1 MPIGILAKIRNSPD
15 FCYRG
20 ADREDERRVTMDVN
34 ELVLVSV
41 DDHVVEPPNMFEGRL
56 PSKYVEFAPKL
67 VTNADGSDVWTYNGE
82 TVINVALNAVA
93 GRPKEEYGI
102 EPTSFGQLRPG
113 TYDHTERVKDM
124 SANGVLGSLC
134 FPSFPQFCGQLFA
147 RTEDKD
153 VALAMVRAYNDW
165 HIDEW
170 CGSHPGRFIPC
181 ALPVIW
187 NPEQMA
193 AEVRRVAK
201 KGCHALTFSEN
212 PSKLGWPSIHSDHWD
227 PVWRACSEEAVVV
240 CMHIGSSSQL
250 TITAPD
256 APMDV
261 LITLQPMN
269 IVQAAADLVWSQ
281 MLRKFP
287 ELKVAL
293 SEGGIGWVPY
303 FLERVDYNYGRHVW
317 TGQNFGDKLPSEVF
331 NEHVLT
337 CFIDDK
343 FGLASKSALNLDMV
357 TWECDYPHSDS
368 NWPNSPE
375 VFAASAAGLTDEEID
390 KVTHLNAMR
399 HFQYDPFSVLGG
411 RQKCTVGALRGQVSG
426 HDVSLKSQVRE
437 GAQKWNL
444 SLGDLQKL
452 AAASAE

>member
-1 MPIGILAKIRNSPD
+1 MNLND
-15 FCYRG
+15 
-20 ADREDERRVTMDVN
+20 
-34 ELVLVSV
+34 LVLVSV
-41 DDHVVEPPNMFEGRL
+41 DDHVVEPPDIFDGRL
-56 PSKYVEFAPKL
+56 ATKYVEYAPEFI
-67 VTNADGSDVWTYNGE
+67 TNPDGTNVWRYNGE
-82 TVINVALNAVA
+82 TVMNVALNAVA

-102 EPTSFGQLRPG
+102 EPTSFTQLRPG
-113 TYDHTERVKDM
+113 TYDHNERVKDM

-181 ALPVIW
+181 GLPAIW
-187 NPEQMA
+187 DPEVMA
-193 AEVRRVAK
+193 AEIRRVAK

-227 PVWRACSEEAVVV
+227 PVWRACSDESVVV

-250 TITAPD
+250 TITSPD

-261 LITLQPMN
+261 MITLQPMN
-269 IVQAAADLVWSQ
+269 IVQAAADLVWSTT
-281 MLRKFP
+281 LRRYP
-287 ELKVAL
+287 DLKVAL
-293 SEGGIGWVPY
+293 SEGGIGWIPY
-303 FLERVDYNYGRHVW
+303 FLERVDYNYDRHHAW
-317 TGQNFGDKLPSEVF
+317 TGQDFGDKLPSEVF

-343 FGLASKSALNLDMV
+343 FGIASKGALDLDMV

-368 NWPNSPE
+368 NWPLSPE
-375 VFAASAAGLTDEEID
+375 VFAESAGGLTDEEVD
-390 KVTHLNAMR
+390 KITHLNAMR
-399 HFQYDPFSVLGG
+399 HFQYDPFSLLSG
-411 RQKCTVGALRGQVSG
+411 RANCTVGALRKQVEG
-426 HDVSLKSQVRE
+426 HDVSIKSHVRE
-437 GAQKWNL
+437 GRQKDSAQAAR
-444 SLGDLQKL
+444 DLVKM
-452 AAASAE
+452 AAGPGE